1 MCSKYILPSLL
12 RLWSFLFVLFY
23 LKKENLVARFKIFY
37 HHCEQVKKV
46 CHMMALIE
54 NSDFFFSPP
63 PKEKKNKKK
72 VTQNIGVFVFVFV
85 FAFALS
91 KL

>member
-1 MCSKYILPSLL
+1 
-12 RLWSFLFVLFY
+12 
-23 LKKENLVARFKIFY
+23 
-37 HHCEQVKKV
+37 
-46 CHMMALIE
+46 MALIE

-72 VTQNIGVFVFVFV
+72 VTQNIGGFFVFA